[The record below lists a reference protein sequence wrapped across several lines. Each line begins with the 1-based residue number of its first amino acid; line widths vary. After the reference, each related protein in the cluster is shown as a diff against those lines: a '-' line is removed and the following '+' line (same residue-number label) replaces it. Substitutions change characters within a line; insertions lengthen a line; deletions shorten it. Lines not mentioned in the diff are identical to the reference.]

1 MVAAALVMGYPIAI
15 GRCNHGLEHRDCCNN
30 RPATP
35 KDDGP
40 MPAPAVQVINGDSG

>member
-1 MVAAALVMGYPIAI
+1 MVAAALVMGYPIAM
-15 GRCNHGLEHRDCCNN
+15 GRCNHGLKQRDRCNN

-40 MPAPAVQVINGDSG
+40 TWRPVLF